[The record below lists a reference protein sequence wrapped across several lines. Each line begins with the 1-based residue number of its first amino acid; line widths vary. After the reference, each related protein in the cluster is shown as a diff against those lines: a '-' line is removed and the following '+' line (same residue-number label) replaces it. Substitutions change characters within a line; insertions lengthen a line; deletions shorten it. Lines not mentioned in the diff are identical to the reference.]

1 MLIDRMRPFI
11 TRLPDI
17 SQYYGIEQ
25 TVNVDVKKRK
35 QQNLRIVDFKSIV
48 EKINEDKINKIM
60 NRRQEEYE
68 LCRKEMYKRQNS
80 LRPRI

>member
-17 SQYYGIEQ
+17 SLYYGIEQ

-60 NRRQEEYE
+60 NRRQEEYD
-68 LCRKEMYKRQNS
+68 
-80 LRPRI
+80 